1 MPITYPYK
9 FSDWYGYD
17 KDCGGFP
24 KFNSSLVSTAGA
36 VCSATII
43 TNKYWFN
50 GSGSTPAV
58 GDTCY
63 DDATGGVNY
72 LAAGYY
78 KINTTGSGGQFL
90 VIGALGLVTSV
101 NACRPIYAVD
111 LYFAN
116 SPSNACWYTG
126 SLTEYY
132 ADNPTLGSG
141 ANTRV
146 YTDAAGAN
154 PVTQG
159 GAYVYQVYAP
169 GSANE
174 IVCINSS
181 GYVTSL
187 APSAGTCTSF
197 PGLGSTC
204 PS

>member
-1 MPITYPYK
+1 MPIAYPYK

-17 KDCGGFP
+17 KDCGGLP
-24 KFNSSLVSTAGA
+24 KFNSSLVSTAGS

-43 TNKYWFN
+43 TNKYWFD

-58 GDTCY
+58 GDIVY
-63 DDATGGVNY
+63 DDASGGTNY
-72 LAAGYY
+72 LTAGYY
-78 KINTTGSGGQFL
+78 KINTTGSGGQFIIVNSIG
-90 VIGALGLVTSV
+90 VITSV
-101 NACRPIYAVD
+101 NACRPIYSVD
-111 LYFAN
+111 LYFGN

-126 SLTEYY
+126 SLTEYFT
-132 ADNPTLGSG
+132 DNPTLSSG

-154 PVTQG
+154 PVTQS
-159 GAYVYQVYAP
+159 GAYVYQIYAP

-174 IVCINSS
+174 IVCIDSS

-197 PGLGSTC
+197 PGFGSTC
-204 PS
+204 PL